1 MARKKV
7 TLQQLAAE
15 LGLSRMTVSKA
26 LRGLPGMSL
35 ETRREVLELA
45 QKKGYRTR
53 EQLDSGLLERTSLTS
68 IRQRRFFIVL
78 GVQSSVPHNIHM
90 ELIKG
95 LNESYQGTGCLVS
108 PLFLPPTLPVGAAS
122 FADWAEQSG
131 LLYAD
136 GIFIPPMTPPDIE
149 QQLLQL
155 PLPRVLI
162 NFPPSEFTADADSVI
177 WDVYDSVRQGVRR
190 LAAKNPSRIL
200 YVGDTSSTRGFRL
213 RWSAFLDAM
222 AELGFRVD
230 PAEHVTFPFSPEFPW
245 QQQFQQL
252 LQPSVPNAILN
263 TIEGNLPW
271 VHYLCTQAGLQIP
284 ETCSLVTLDVKE
296 EQEYP
301 GVDYFYMPVRETGSR
316 AADLMLWR
324 IANPHRPYEHVR
336 VQGHFLDH

>member
-1 MARKKV
+1 MSRKKV

-45 QKKGYRTR
+45 QKIGYRTR
-53 EQLDSGLLERTSLTS
+53 EQVDSGLLERTSLAA

-78 GVQSSVPHNIHM
+78 EDQSSGPNSIHM

-95 LNESYQGTGCLVS
+95 LNEGYRGTGCLVT
-108 PLFLPPTLPVGAAS
+108 PLFLPPALPAGAAP
-122 FADWAEQSG
+122 FAGWAEDSG

-136 GIFIPPMTPPDIE
+136 GIFIPPMILPDIE
-149 QQLLQL
+149 QLLLQL

-162 NFPPSEFTADADSVI
+162 NFPPSGAAADSVI
-177 WDVYDSVRQGVRR
+177 WDVYDSVRQGVGR
-190 LAAKNPSRIL
+190 LAAKSPSRIL

-222 AELGFRVD
+222 DGLGIRVD
-230 PAEHVTFPFSPEFPW
+230 PAQHLTFPFSPEYPW
-245 QQQFQQL
+245 QQRFQQL
-252 LQPSVPNAILN
+252 LQPGVPYAILN

-284 ETCSLVTLDVKE
+284 DPCSLVTLDVKQT
-296 EQEYP
+296 QEYA
-301 GVDYFYMPVRETGSR
+301 GVDYFYMPVQETGSR

-336 VQGHFLDH
+336 IQGHFLSRP